1 MDFTIPGMETV
12 VASVS
17 GYHGSERFK
26 LIKLISLTGAS
37 YVGSMSRSTTH
48 LVCWKF
54 EGEKYVLAKKFRIKV
69 VNHQWIEDCIKQGR
83 LIPEGTYMLQ
93 SGKEVGPLSLQ
104 IPISDKLPLNK
115 NGKLLSD
122 ISNTKDSEDTAF
134 VSSSD
139 PVFLN
144 KDLFSA
150 DGENRGSSRKSKL
163 KKVGGSSK
171 RQDGS
176 SSRKRFQ
183 DPRFGISLFQG
194 TSCYTILTNETCPFS
209 AIQDDDSSSS
219 YALQSSRG
227 KRMVSEHEELQTRH
241 VRRSFEG
248 KRNSSVGIGDIS
260 MIETSQK
267 GRRCL
272 KKYNFKGNMETI
284 ILDSDE
290 ESCPV
295 QPHDKINTTAPA
307 YTRSDGNLYVNE
319 SDNGGMSYNS
329 NGPVDDVEHISNENN
344 DGAWIR
350 STSSPE
356 SSTPWGSS
364 SKRPALEN
372 SNMKLKEADKL
383 TPSTRADASAE
394 LSCVICWTEFSA
406 TRGVLP
412 CGHRFCYSCID
423 SWAQHMYS
431 MRKVSKCP
439 LCKASFVRIMKVED
453 ADCSDQKIYSQTIPG
468 FAAPAV
474 GGERQRFGTIP
485 FVSSTY
491 DLTTGDDI
499 QSFGSWGCIKCRNRE
514 PEDLLVR
521 CGVFG
526 KYKTNV
532 ESDGD
537 DLDDDDFEP
546 LNPSLDDFDADLYLI
561 DEEVALGLLNPK
573 VDDAASLQ

>member
-1 MDFTIPGMETV
+1 MFRVSFYLELQSSVYARTLSRYVHFVEVFLVWYAGFMDFTIPGMETV

-183 DPRFGISLFQG
+183 DPRFGISLFQ
-194 TSCYTILTNETCPFS
+194 
-209 AIQDDDSSSS
+209 DDDSSSS

-307 YTRSDGNLYVNE
+307 YTRSDDQLVLQ
-319 SDNGGMSYNS
+319 SHQHLGG
-329 NGPVDDVEHISNENN
+329 
-344 DGAWIR
+344 AQ
-350 STSSPE
+350 
-356 SSTPWGSS
+356 
-364 SKRPALEN
+364 
-372 SNMKLKEADKL
+372 
-383 TPSTRADASAE
+383 ASA
-394 LSCVICWTEFSA
+394 LLWKT
-406 TRGVLP
+406 
-412 CGHRFCYSCID
+412 
-423 SWAQHMYS
+423 
-431 MRKVSKCP
+431 
-439 LCKASFVRIMKVED
+439 
-453 ADCSDQKIYSQTIPG
+453 QT
-468 FAAPAV
+468 
-474 GGERQRFGTIP
+474 
-485 FVSSTY
+485 
-491 DLTTGDDI
+491 
-499 QSFGSWGCIKCRNRE
+499 
-514 PEDLLVR
+514 
-521 CGVFG
+521 
-526 KYKTNV
+526 
-532 ESDGD
+532 
-537 DLDDDDFEP
+537 
-546 LNPSLDDFDADLYLI
+546 
-561 DEEVALGLLNPK
+561 
-573 VDDAASLQ
+573 